1 MEYGF
6 KTAHQNSE
14 SSYVSRNIDVTALC
28 PDKDMEETVIIRVF
42 CLPVDSVQVV
52 SADEG

>member
-6 KTAHQNSE
+6 ETAHQNSE
-14 SSYVSRNIDVTALC
+14 SSYVSRIIDVTALC
-28 PDKDMEETVIIRVF
+28 PDKDMEETVIVRAV
-42 CLPVDSVQVV
+42 CLPVQVV